1 MPTRCHAP
9 IPTLGH
15 QLSAIYYPRVE
26 QACSSEAISLNEL
39 IFSTLELGF
48 QSLPCDLSFTAI
60 TGAPAVS
67 SQICQPSSA
76 DCRFCTFPLL
86 KTSCIFLS
94 SVDEGT
100 DLTSDVNTHLTV
112 KPQAA
117 DLTSLCLS
125 VLHCKMGTIYV
136 CLPIIYASI
145 IYQSIICVSL
155 FIHLS
160 VYHLPDLTQ
169 DYYAVG
175 TLAGLPNV

>member
-1 MPTRCHAP
+1 M
-9 IPTLGH
+9 
-15 QLSAIYYPRVE
+15 
-26 QACSSEAISLNEL
+26 
-39 IFSTLELGF
+39 
-48 QSLPCDLSFTAI
+48 
-60 TGAPAVS
+60 
-67 SQICQPSSA
+67 
-76 DCRFCTFPLL
+76 
-86 KTSCIFLS
+86 
-94 SVDEGT
+94 DEGT